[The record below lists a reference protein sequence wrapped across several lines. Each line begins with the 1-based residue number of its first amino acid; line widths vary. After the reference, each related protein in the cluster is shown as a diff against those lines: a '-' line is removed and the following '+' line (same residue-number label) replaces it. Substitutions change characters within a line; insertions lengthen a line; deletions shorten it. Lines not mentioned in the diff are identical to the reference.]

1 MDLSHIK
8 KVIVDVDCFLYP
20 IGFAAAASGMSE
32 IQALD
37 KLHAAVSNLHKALE
51 TDYTKWVLPMTGSG
65 PVKYRDR
72 FRNTIPYKENRK
84 DSKTKPLHVPDMQD
98 LLKSVF
104 WEKAYICDP
113 VDGEADDFVAMEAW
127 ESFGVAATGWE
138 NVLIVG
144 VDKDLKQIPGLHY
157 NPNTGTFEEIGP
169 NEADY
174 IFNKQVLTGDTADR
188 IPGLP
193 GIGPAKAEKLMSK
206 YARYGTSYADVTLQ
220 AYLDSDLKGA
230 MTPTEIADYYFETC
244 NLLYLRRSLTDV
256 WEFGK

>member
-20 IGFAAAASGMSE
+20 IGFAAAASGMSSD
-32 IQALD
+32 QALD
-37 KLHAAVSNLHKALE
+37 KLQKAFVSLSSTIKIPQYQWN
-51 TDYTKWVLPMTGSG
+51 LPMTGSG

-84 DSKTKPLHVPDMQD
+84 DSKTKPLYIPDMQD
-98 LLKSVF
+98 LICSSLPRS
-104 WEKAYICDP
+104 YICDP

-127 ESFGVAATGWE
+127 EHVHSSLTSAWRE
-138 NVLIVG
+138 VLIVG

-157 NPNTGTFEEIGP
+157 NPNTVTFEEIGP
-169 NEADY
+169 IKADY
-174 IFNKQVLTGDTADR
+174 IFNKQVLTGDAADR

-193 GIGPAKAEKLMSK
+193 GIGPAKAGRLLEKYTK
-206 YARYGTSYADVTLQ
+206 YATSYADATLQ
-220 AYLDSDLKGA
+220 AYLDSDLKSA